1 MLLYGLSLKKQE
13 VKMTKNNIKKS
24 LFMLIGIVFILSF
37 AGCTQEA
44 EKIVIGEGD
53 WASNALHDQIA
64 KLIIEEGY
72 GVEVEIIMA
81 DTAIMV
87 TGMKNDDIDLTMEL
101 WSDNIPTYDD
111 DIANGDYVELSTNF
125 DDNMQGLYVPTY
137 VVEGENAVAPDLKTV
152 EDLKNYAELFPN
164 PEDKNT
170 GIIYGGPEGWSATD
184 FMHKKVTAYGLDE
197 LYQFRTIDSGA
208 TLAAT
213 IASAVAKGEPWVG
226 YYWEPTWI
234 MGVYD
239 MTLLQDSEYND
250 ADYENGI
257 GAFPTV
263 DVVVAARPEFV
274 ENHPEVADFLSNYN
288 TSSAL
293 TSQGLAYM
301 QNNDVEADEAAKWF
315 LKENEELWKGWVTEK
330 AYKKI
335 MEALG

>member
-1 MLLYGLSLKKQE
+1 MKKNILK
-13 VKMTKNNIKKS
+13 MCLI
-24 LFMLIGIVFILSF
+24 MLISIVLVFSF
-37 AGCTQEA
+37 ASCVQEA

-72 GVEVEIIMA
+72 GVEVDIILA

-87 TGMKNDDIDLTMEL
+87 TGMKSDDIDMTMEL
-101 WSDNIPTYDD
+101 WSDNVLTYDD
-111 DIANGDYVELSTNF
+111 DIANGDYVKLSTNF

-137 VVEGENAVAPDLKTV
+137 VVEGEDAIAPDLKTV
-152 EDLKNYAELFPN
+152 EDLKDYVELFPN
-164 PEDKNT
+164 PEDKDM

-184 FMHKKVTAYGLDE
+184 FIYKKVEAYGLGE
-197 LYQFRTIDSGA
+197 MYQFRTIDSGA

-239 MTLLQDSEYND
+239 MTLLQDSEYNE
-250 ADYENGI
+250 ADYENGV

-274 ENHPEVADFLSNYN
+274 ENYPEIADFLSNYH

-301 QNNDVEADEAAKWF
+301 QNEEVEADVAAKWF
-315 LKENEELWKGWVTEK
+315 LKENEELLKSWVTED
-330 AYKKI
+330 AYNKI
-335 MEALG
+335 MEAIG

>member
-1 MLLYGLSLKKQE
+1 MRKAISTKAILMLLS
-13 VKMTKNNIKKS
+13 
-24 LFMLIGIVFILSF
+24 IVLVFSF
-37 AGCTQEA
+37 ASCTQEA

-72 GVEVEIIMA
+72 GVEVNIIIA
-81 DTAIMV
+81 DTAIMI
-87 TGMKNDDIDLTMEL
+87 TGMKNDDIDMTMEL
-101 WSDNIPTYDD
+101 WSDNVLTYDD
-111 DIANGDYVELSTNF
+111 DIANGDYVKLSTNF

-137 VVEGENAVAPDLKTV
+137 VVEGENAIAPDLKTV
-152 EDLKNYAELFPN
+152 QDLKDYVDLFPN
-164 PEDKNT
+164 PEDKDM

-184 FMHKKVTAYGLDE
+184 FIYKKVEAYGLDE
-197 LYQFRTIDSGA
+197 MYQFRTIDSGA

-250 ADYENGI
+250 ADYENGV

-274 ENHPEVADFLSNYN
+274 ENYPEIADFLSNYH
-288 TSSAL
+288 TSSAAHKPRL
-293 TSQGLAYM
+293 SLH
-301 QNNDVEADEAAKWF
+301 AKQRRGSRRSRKMVPERKRGT
-315 LKENEELWKGWVTEK
+315 LER
-330 AYKKI
+330 
-335 MEALG
+335 LGNRKSLQ